1 MDANKIRLENM
12 MKLYG
17 TDILRYCTLQLKDAK
32 QAEDAAQEVFIKA
45 WRALDRFQGRSNER
59 TWLLRIAINTCR
71 DYQRTGWFRRMDRS
85 ITPEDLPECGAEDR
99 SYDRLPVTEAVR
111 QLPPG
116 LRNVIWLRYYEGMKL
131 PEIAQTVG
139 LSEATVKR
147 RLSNAAAIL
156 RQKLEGWYED
166 E

>member
-1 MDANKIRLENM
+1 MTIEELIDR
-12 MKLYG
+12 YG
-17 TDILRYCTLQLKDAK
+17 DDILRLCIVYLGDRAL
-32 QAEDAAQEVFIKA
+32 AEDACQETFIRA
-45 WRALDRFQGRSNER
+45 WRHMDSFRGESNEK